1 MDVEMAMVKMAKV
14 EMDVEMEMVEMDV
27 ELAMVEMDVEM
38 AMDEAHDDDG
48 RKYNNMRIV
57 YKSY

>member
-1 MDVEMAMVKMAKV
+1 MVEMATVV
-14 EMDVEMEMVEMDV
+14 
-27 ELAMVEMDVEM
+27 MDVEM